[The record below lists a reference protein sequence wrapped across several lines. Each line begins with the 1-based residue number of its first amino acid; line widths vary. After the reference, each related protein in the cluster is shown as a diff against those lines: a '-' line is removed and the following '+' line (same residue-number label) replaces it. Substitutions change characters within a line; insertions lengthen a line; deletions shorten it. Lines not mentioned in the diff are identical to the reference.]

1 MKRSFTEALSKA
13 SESDSGK
20 NVGKLNLYC
29 DVFFVV
35 RRAPKA
41 AALSPFRF
49 PPLTICPKNTNHL
62 RKKYLSFI
70 NESQT
75 DILYI
80 GYSCLM
86 FTEVYSFTHL
96 FSLRDS
102 VRLRRSLHPKA
113 QGFERPQ
120 TSPKIP
126 IEYSNTKQYKKN
138 AINMQ

>member
-1 MKRSFTEALSKA
+1 
-13 SESDSGK
+13 
-20 NVGKLNLYC
+20 
-29 DVFFVV
+29 
-35 RRAPKA
+35 
-41 AALSPFRF
+41 
-49 PPLTICPKNTNHL
+49 
-62 RKKYLSFI
+62 
-70 NESQT
+70 
-75 DILYI
+75 
-80 GYSCLM
+80 M

-126 IEYSNTKQYKKN
+126 IEYSNTKQYKKS